1 MHPLFGGLVCEL
13 MTQTSFL
20 ASKAW
25 GVPTQFTYKE
35 KDLTVMPQPR
45 YNRNVV
51 KTFFK
56 RRAKPKQGKE
66 RFRKLAWKFT
76 VSHTLTVFAA
86 FVLLELLVLLFLY
99 LVLLVISANDVLT
112 YAPKALRDLSPR
124 FAPYLLRNPVDT
136 EALEN
141 TLLELEPLTSP
152 DKADFNVPIP
162 RSGQNTLAIVEANG
176 RVVAVSNPETRNLL
190 NKSLADELSPE
201 ELVILNQALAGQES
215 SSPFSLSLLK
225 PLVVAAPLTSADGA
239 IIGTALLYQTTLNQE
254 QLSSSTFLL
263 IVVSLLLFLLFAAP
277 IGTLFGALRA
287 RGLTKRLQRLTV
299 AANAWSQGDFSAR
312 VQDPSQDEFG
322 ELTKQLN
329 SMAQELQSHVQTKE
343 QLATLQE
350 RQRIARDLHDSV
362 KQQVFATTL
371 QIGAARLNLDKDKTV
386 VQKHLTEAERMATE
400 ARAELTRLINALK
413 PAELEHKS
421 FTTALS
427 ELAESWTAQHGM
439 KLEQHLSD
447 LLPLS
452 DDVQQVLYRV
462 AQEALAN
469 IAKHSEARN
478 VGVRLEQD
486 LNNVILEI
494 SDDGKGF
501 KLSKVQQGVGLT
513 SMRERL
519 EAIGGKLDIQSIP
532 NKGTLL
538 TASIVLGAKRS

>member
-1 MHPLFGGLVCEL
+1 MH
-13 MTQTSFL
+13 
-20 ASKAW
+20 
-25 GVPTQFTYKE
+25 
-35 KDLTVMPQPR
+35 QPR
-45 YNRNVV
+45 YNKNVV

-56 RRAKPKQGKE
+56 RKAKPRQGKE

-99 LVLLVISANDVLT
+99 LVLLFSANDVLT

-136 EALEN
+136 EGLEN
-141 TLLELEPLTSP
+141 ALLELGPLTSA
-152 DKADFNVPIP
+152 DKADFNVSIP
-162 RSGQNTLAIVEANG
+162 RSGQNTLAIMGRDG
-176 RVVAVSNPETRNLL
+176 RVLAVSNPETRNFI
-190 NKSLADELSPE
+190 NKSLQDELSPE
-201 ELVILNQALAGQES
+201 ELAILNQALAGQEG

-225 PLVVAAPLTSADGA
+225 PLVIAAPLTSASGEIIGA
-239 IIGTALLYQTTLNQE
+239 ILLYQTTLNQE
-254 QLSSSTFLL
+254 QLNSSTVLL
-263 IVVSLLLFLLFAAP
+263 VIVSLLLFLLFAAP

-312 VQDPSQDEFG
+312 VQDASQDEFG

-329 SMAQELQSHVQTKE
+329 SMAQELQTHVQTKE
-343 QLATLQE
+343 QLATLEE

-371 QIGAARLNLDKDKTV
+371 QIGAARLNLDKDKSV
-386 VQKHLTEAERMATE
+386 VQKHLTEAEKMATE

-413 PAELEHKS
+413 PAELESKT
-421 FTTALS
+421 FVTALR

-439 KLEQHLSD
+439 KLEHHLTDLPQLSD
-447 LLPLS
+447 E
-452 DDVQQVLYRV
+452 VQQVLYRV

-469 IAKHSEARN
+469 ITKHSEAHS
-478 VGVRLEQD
+478 VSVRLEQD
-486 LNNVILEI
+486 LGTITLEI

-501 KLSKVQQGVGLT
+501 KSNKVQKGVGLR
-513 SMRERL
+513 SMQERL
-519 EAIGGKLDIQSIP
+519 EAIDGKLDIQSIP
-532 NKGTLL
+532 NKGTLV
-538 TASIVLGAKRS
+538 TASIPLGVEKR

>member
-1 MHPLFGGLVCEL
+1 MDKG
-13 MTQTSFL
+13 S
-20 ASKAW
+20 
-25 GVPTQFTYKE
+25 
-35 KDLTVMPQPR
+35 
-45 YNRNVV
+45 YNKNVV

-56 RRAKPKQGKE
+56 RKAKPKQGKE
-66 RFRKLAWKFT
+66 RFRNLAWKFT

-86 FVLLELLVLLFLY
+86 FILLELLVLLFLY
-99 LVLLVISANDVLT
+99 VVLLVSANDVLT

-141 TLLELEPLTSP
+141 TLLELEPLASP

-162 RSGQNTLAIVEANG
+162 RSGQNTLAVVEPDG

-190 NKSLADELSPE
+190 NKSLADELLPE
-201 ELVILNQALAGQES
+201 ELLILNQAIAGQAGS
-215 SSPFSLSLLK
+215 SSFSLSLLK
-225 PLVVAAPLTSADGA
+225 PLVVAAPLTSAEGE
-239 IIGTALLYQTTLNQE
+239 IIGAALLYQTTLNQE

-263 IVVSLLLFLLFAAP
+263 IVISLMLFLLFAAP

-287 RGLTKRLQRLTV
+287 RSLTKRLQRLTV

-312 VQDPSQDEFG
+312 VQDASRDEFG
-322 ELTKQLN
+322 ELTRQLN
-329 SMAQELQSHVQTKE
+329 NMAQELQTHVQTKE
-343 QLATLQE
+343 QLATLEE

-386 VQKHLTEAERMATE
+386 VQKHLSEAERMATE

-413 PAELEHKS
+413 PADLEHKS

-427 ELAESWTAQHGM
+427 ELAEHWTAQHGM
-439 KLEQHLSD
+439 KLEQHLTD
-447 LLPLS
+447 LPPLS
-452 DDVQQVLYRV
+452 DELQQVLYRV

-469 IAKHSEARN
+469 IAKHSEARH

-486 LNNVILEI
+486 LGVITLEI

-501 KLSKVQQGVGLT
+501 KPNKIQKGMGLR
-513 SMRERL
+513 SMEERL
-519 EAIGGKLDIQSIP
+519 EAVGGKLDIQSIS
-532 NKGTLL
+532 NKGTLV
-538 TASIVLGAKRS
+538 TASIPLGAKRS